1 MSIFFYSN
9 KKNFFHLL
17 DPRTK
22 IIFLIIL
29 FIIAFFIDNIQE
41 MLVLFFL
48 LVFFLYISDSLLSL
62 KKIFPLFLLIGFT
75 MFILWF
81 IFYKGSEKIYFYKK
95 FYYYKGAF
103 NYAGLFSLRFMNML
117 LAGLLFLCITSY
129 EDFSYG
135 LMLFGLPYPV
145 SFTVLL
151 SFKLVDSFMS
161 SAWTIAE
168 AQKARGNDVA
178 EGNIIKRIMSYT
190 PLVVPLILNGIKKAQ
205 NLIIALETRGFSPK
219 NKINLKGKYNIK
231 TSDFIFIIIV
241 LAIVITYISL
251 KNFYYK

>member
-1 MSIFFYSN
+1 MSIFFYSD
-9 KKNFFHLL
+9 KNTLFHSF

-29 FIIAFFIDNIQE
+29 FITAFIINNVQE

-48 LVFFLYISDSLLSL
+48 LLVILVISDSLLNL
-62 KKIFPLFLLIGFT
+62 KKIFLLFLLIGFT
-75 MFILWF
+75 TFILWF
-81 IFYKGSEKIYFYKK
+81 VFYKGDEKIYFYKN

-103 NYAGLFSLRFMNML
+103 NYAGLFALRFMNML

-135 LMLFGLPYPV
+135 LMLFRIPYPV

-151 SFKLVDSFMS
+151 SFKLVDSFIS
-161 SAWTIAE
+161 SAWIIAE
-168 AQKARGNDVA
+168 AQKARGNDVTK
-178 EGNIIKRIMSYT
+178 GNIIKRIISYT

-219 NKINLKGKYNIK
+219 NRVDIKGKYRINIK
-231 TSDFIFIIIV
+231 DIIFLIIILILFSV
-241 LAIVITYISL
+241 YVVL
-251 KNFYYK
+251 KNNIF